1 MAALRMLTQRM
12 SETVA
17 IVGAG
22 RVGRALGRRL
32 HDLGWRVGGVTGRSM
47 ASARAAVKVI
57 GAGQPLAA
65 PTHQV
70 LNSRV
75 VLICTPD
82 GAIEGVAQNLAHL
95 GGKEWGGKVV
105 LHTSG
110 TLDSGVLASLARMG
124 AATGSLHPM
133 QTFSQQNFP
142 DLANCIFGIEGSPVA
157 LQAARKIIHQMGGV
171 AVRLSGANK
180 AAYHA
185 AGSFACVYVLALME
199 TATRI
204 LMAQGFKRRQAMR
217 ALLPLTRQT
226 LDNFERLGPRAAWT
240 GPMSRGDFSTIERH
254 VQALADFEAEYLK
267 TYKTLSLLTADVL
280 GAHPA
285 ALRKQLERIYGGATD
300 SKGNRIRGVTEFKKA
315 SVVRQ

>member
-1 MAALRMLTQRM
+1 MP
-12 SETVA
+12 ETVS

-32 HDLGWRVGGVTGRSM
+32 HELGWHVGGVTGRSI
-47 ASARAAVKVI
+47 STARAAVRAI

-75 VLICTPD
+75 VLITTPD
-82 GAIEGVAQNLAHL
+82 GAIESVAKSLAQL
-95 GGKEWGGKVV
+95 GGKEWSGKVV

-110 TLDSGVLASLARMG
+110 SLDSCVLRSLAALG
-124 AATGSLHPM
+124 AATGSMHPM
-133 QTFSQQNFP
+133 QTFSDQNIP
-142 DLANCIFGIEGSPVA
+142 DLAKCFFGIEGSP
-157 LQAARKIIHQMGGV
+157 AAIKISRKMIHQLDGI
-171 AVRLSGANK
+171 AVRLSGTNK

-185 AGSFACVYVLALME
+185 AGSLACVYVLTLME

-226 LDNFERLGPRAAWT
+226 LDNFERVGPLAAWT
-240 GPMSRGDFSTIERH
+240 GPLSRGDFSTIERH
-254 VQALADFEAEYLK
+254 VKALTDFEPEYLEA
-267 TYKTLSLLTADVL
+267 YKTLSRLTAEEL
-280 GAHPA
+280 AAQPGAMM
-285 ALRKQLERIYGGATD
+285 KQLDRIFAAAV
-300 SKGNRIRGVTEFKKA
+300 SKKK
-315 SVVRQ
+315 